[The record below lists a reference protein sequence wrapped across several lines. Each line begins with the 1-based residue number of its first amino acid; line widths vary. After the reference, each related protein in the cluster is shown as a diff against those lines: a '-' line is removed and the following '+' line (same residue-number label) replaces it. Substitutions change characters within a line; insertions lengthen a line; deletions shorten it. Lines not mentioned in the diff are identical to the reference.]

1 MKVFLCFSKGG
12 FSVRNRPAP
21 PVGELYTSYPI
32 VARALG
38 LVRARAKVSCIQ
50 VGERPLKRTKSLL
63 WTNPHQPPL
72 VKSSNFC
79 RYDVSISS
87 DLRCHRFL

>member
-21 PVGELYTSYPI
+21 P
-32 VARALG
+32 
-38 LVRARAKVSCIQ
+38 

-79 RYDVSISS
+79 RYDVMLAFPATSAAICFYEWSKPMY
-87 DLRCHRFL
+87 